1 MAHALFPRTPG
12 VTVVTADARPQVSVL
27 VVVIERPVALD
38 GLYEAYA
45 SALRDSSWSFEFVFV
60 LGAQDAE
67 RKAPLLALQSA
78 GEPVRVLEV
87 AHALGEATLLRLAAS
102 RATGEILLS
111 IPAYWRVRAES
122 VPELLSAVAAGA
134 DMVVARRW
142 PRRDSWVNRIQNRV
156 FHRLVRTLVASPLR
170 DLACGVRAFRPAV
183 LEDVPLYGDFHRFF
197 PLLVDRAGY
206 RVEEIPLPQ
215 HPKDISP
222 RVYSPGI
229 YLRRL
234 LDLLGMF
241 FLLRFTN
248 KPLRFFG
255 MIGSALSLAGGVILL
270 VLAVQRLGGGD
281 PLAGRPLLLLGVLL
295 LALGVQA
302 VALGLIGEIIVFLS
316 ARDIPPYRLARQ
328 WEPESEDPAAAD
340 PGSPTVG
347 AVGPP

>member
-1 MAHALFPRTPG
+1 M
-12 VTVVTADARPQVSVL
+12 VDARPRISVL
-27 VVVIERPVALD
+27 VVVVERPVALD
-38 GLYEAYA
+38 RLYEAHA
-45 SALRDSSWSFEFVFV
+45 SALKASGWSFEFVFV
-60 LGAQDAE
+60 LAPQYAE
-67 RKAPLLALQSA
+67 RKHSLIALQSA

-87 AHALGEATLLRLAAS
+87 AHSLGEATLLRLAAS

-111 IPAYWRVRAES
+111 IPAYWRVRTES
-122 VPELLSAVAAGA
+122 VPELLDAVEAGA

-142 PRRDSWVNRIQNRV
+142 PRMDSRVNRMQNRV
-156 FHRLVRTLVASPLR
+156 FHRLVRSLVASRLQ
-170 DLACGVRAFRPAV
+170 DLACGVRAFRPAI

-215 HPKDISP
+215 HPEDISP

-234 LDLLGMF
+234 LDLLGMY

-255 MIGSALSLAGGVILL
+255 MIGGTLSIAGGAILS
-270 VLAVQRLGGGD
+270 VLAIQRIGGD
-281 PLAGRPLLLLGVLL
+281 ALADRPMLLLGVLF

-316 ARDIPPYRLARQ
+316 ARDVPPYRLARQ
-328 WEPESEDPAAAD
+328 SDPEAQDPAAAD
-340 PGSPTVG
+340 PESPTLG
-347 AVGPP
+347 AVAAPLIPPPGPGP